1 MVFKKDNMKSWV
13 LAENSHSDHHEPKTQ
28 EGGDRK
34 DFLEWSCQR
43 LCQSSPEHGSS
54 EVRLTHSPL
63 THPVTY
69 SLLDMSPTST
79 VLGNSAWG
87 HADLCF
93 YHSVT
98 PAQGQLQALHIM
110 RPLSRKTT
118 WQV

>member
-1 MVFKKDNMKSWV
+1 MKSWV

-63 THPVTY
+63 THPVTH

-87 HADLCF
+87 HAASTIAS
-93 YHSVT
+93 H
-98 PAQGQLQALHIM
+98 LH
-110 RPLSRKTT
+110 RDSSKLYT
-118 WQV
+118 